1 MSKTSIAA
9 ISSVEPSSHLSVLPS
24 SKSSGVFMKQ
34 ASSSVKTNRA
44 AAIALEKS
52 AGGKKARRILARAGV
67 LGAQELASTNDDDG
81 GGSVVSAAVNPLM
94 VVEKKGGKNKKW
106 RVSVELSPQSCQV
119 QVPMAAVGSAYEL
132 KQAIVEACLANLGPD
147 GTPALWLEGD
157 LDTMAV
163 QFLDSETG
171 SAVTLKES
179 TDFGRILAART
190 VRVTKREFKQPKTLT
205 HRADVELGAV
215 NMED

>member
-1 MSKTSIAA
+1 MTSLHAFHTCA
-9 ISSVEPSSHLSVLPS
+9 VSSQSHRHDSTYSPGS
-24 SKSSGVFMKQ
+24 M
-34 ASSSVKTNRA
+34 
-44 AAIALEKS
+44 S
-52 AGGKKARRILARAGV
+52 AGTRTLSRIV
-67 LGAQELASTNDDDG
+67 T
-81 GGSVVSAAVNPLM
+81 VVGQL
-94 VVEKKGGKNKKW
+94 
-106 RVSVELSPQSCQV
+106 
-119 QVPMAAVGSAYEL
+119 GSAYEL
-132 KQAIVEACLANLGPD
+132 KQAVVEACLANLGPD

>member
-1 MSKTSIAA
+1 MSS
-9 ISSVEPSSHLSVLPS
+9 
-24 SKSSGVFMKQ
+24 
-34 ASSSVKTNRA
+34 
-44 AAIALEKS
+44 
-52 AGGKKARRILARAGV
+52 
-67 LGAQELASTNDDDG
+67 
-81 GGSVVSAAVNPLM
+81 
-94 VVEKKGGKNKKW
+94 
-106 RVSVELSPQSCQV
+106 
-119 QVPMAAVGSAYEL
+119 PMAAVGSAYEL

>member
-1 MSKTSIAA
+1 MRRRSAILFVLGCAIAPGTLAQWTPDAAPVPHFGDDPSKTA
-9 ISSVEPSSHLSVLPS
+9 PSS
-24 SKSSGVFMKQ
+24 
-34 ASSSVKTNRA
+34 
-44 AAIALEKS
+44 
-52 AGGKKARRILARAGV
+52 
-67 LGAQELASTNDDDG
+67 DG
-81 GGSVVSAAVNPLM
+81 S
-94 VVEKKGGKNKKW
+94 E
-106 RVSVELSPQSCQV
+106 
-119 QVPMAAVGSAYEL
+119 GSAYEL

>member
-1 MSKTSIAA
+1 M
-9 ISSVEPSSHLSVLPS
+9 LP
-24 SKSSGVFMKQ
+24 
-34 ASSSVKTNRA
+34 
-44 AAIALEKS
+44 
-52 AGGKKARRILARAGV
+52 AG
-67 LGAQELASTNDDDG
+67 ST
-81 GGSVVSAAVNPLM
+81 
-94 VVEKKGGKNKKW
+94 
-106 RVSVELSPQSCQV
+106 
-119 QVPMAAVGSAYEL
+119 VG
-132 KQAIVEACLANLGPD
+132 
-147 GTPALWLEGD
+147 WLEGD

-163 QFLDSETG
+163 KFLDSETG